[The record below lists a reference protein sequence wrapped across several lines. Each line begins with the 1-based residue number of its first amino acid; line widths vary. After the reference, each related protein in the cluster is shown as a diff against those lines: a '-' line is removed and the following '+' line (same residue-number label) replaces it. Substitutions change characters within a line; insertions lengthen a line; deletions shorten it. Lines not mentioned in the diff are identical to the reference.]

1 MIESASP
8 CPACGCA
15 QAHPAHAVVA
25 KLRDGDLDAALA
37 LGLLDMAPCAGC
49 GAACN
54 DTLAAA
60 RDNRRFSLA
69 ARDRHRARA
78 RRLAR
83 IKAER
88 ETARRAAQS
97 PPAASG
103 NDRSDL
109 AVTDL
114 PKAASDALARALA
127 RARER
132 HS

>member
-1 MIESASP
+1 MTESVSP

-37 LGLLDMAPCAGC
+37 LGLLDMTPCAGC

-54 DTLAAA
+54 DALAAA
-60 RDNRRFSLA
+60 RDSRRFSLA

-78 RRLAR
+78 LRLAR

-88 ETARRAAQS
+88 EAARRSAPS
-97 PPAASG
+97 PPSVPG
-103 NDRSDL
+103 NGQPTP
-109 AVTDL
+109 AVTAL
-114 PKAASDALARALA
+114 PKAASDALVRALA